1 MSLSDPIANMLTLIR
16 NAARAKQEKVDI
28 PHSKILTAIADILKK
43 EGYIDN
49 YRVIKD
55 TKQGL
60 LRVYL
65 RYVNKKSVI
74 INLKRVSRPGL
85 RIYADIRRIPRVLR
99 GKGMAILTTSKGLMT
114 DIQAKEAKVGGE
126 VLCYVW

>member
-1 MSLSDPIANMLTLIR
+1 MSLTDPIANMLTVIR
-16 NAARAKQEKVDI
+16 NGARAKQEKVDI
-28 PHSKILTAIADILKK
+28 PHSKILTAIAEILKQ

-55 TKQGL
+55 GPQGL

-85 RIYADIRRIPRVLR
+85 RVYKDLKHIPRVLR
-99 GKGMAILTTSKGLMT
+99 GKGMAILTTSRGLMT
-114 DIQAKEAKVGGE
+114 DSRAREEKIGGE

>member
-1 MSLSDPIANMLTLIR
+1 MSFNDPISNMLTLIR
-16 NAARAKQEKVDI
+16 NGMRAKQEKVDV
-28 PHSKILTAIADILKK
+28 PLSKIVVSIADIMKR

-55 TKQGL
+55 TKQGI

-65 RYVNKKSVI
+65 RYVNKRSVI

-85 RIYADIRRIPRVLR
+85 RIYSDVKRIPRVLR
-99 GKGMAILTTSKGLMT
+99 GKGMALLTTSKGVMT
-114 DIQAKEAKVGGE
+114 DTDAREQKIGGE
-126 VLCYVW
+126 VLCYIW